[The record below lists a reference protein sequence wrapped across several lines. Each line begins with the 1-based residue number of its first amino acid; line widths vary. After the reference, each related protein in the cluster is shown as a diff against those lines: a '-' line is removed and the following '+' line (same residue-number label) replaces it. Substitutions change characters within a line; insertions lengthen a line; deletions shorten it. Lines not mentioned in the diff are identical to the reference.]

1 MNSKK
6 KILLFF
12 AGLLA
17 LFLLYHL
24 NNASR
29 AVLLAFTD
37 SIKRFALSSEE
48 FVEQN
53 YHKHMAQVERIE
65 ELQKENQK
73 LQKYRL
79 LYQALLEDF
88 KDIDK
93 ACKADIAPKYS
104 LRLVRV
110 LSYVNFAD
118 FSAVWLDTKLSGR
131 KLAGLLSE
139 ENVAGIAIE
148 DQGRTKG
155 LLNGNYK
162 CSYGVKVGAG
172 ANGVA
177 MGSGDNRFVIVR
189 YIPNYEPI
197 KVGDIV
203 KTNGLDGIFAEGLR
217 VGVVVQIRQE
227 GSYKVAKVRT
237 FANLDSP
244 RYLWLMKL

>member
-1 MNSKK
+1 MSRRL
-6 KILLFF
+6 LLF
-12 AGLLA
+12 ALGLVA
-17 LFLLYHL
+17 LVLLYNL
-24 NNASR
+24 NTATKNLLLR
-29 AVLLAFTD
+29 FTDTLKREVVTIQEAVLDYFDLHFEQVDT
-37 SIKRFALSSEE
+37 IKKLKEE
-48 FVEQN
+48 N
-53 YHKHMAQVERIE
+53 AKLER
-65 ELQKENQK
+65 
-73 LQKYRL
+73 YRL
-79 LYQALLEDF
+79 LYEVLR
-88 KDIDK
+88 KDLQHIERQ
-93 ACKADIAPKYS
+93 CRVDIPFRYS